1 MGIAMIGSVSQYT
14 RTMKMT
20 MDWKQKKEE
29 QARQRKIANDRARTE
44 ASIEAAEQRIGEIE
58 ILFQDSEV
66 ATNSVKLQ
74 ELQQEYDSLQKE
86 RDALYEKWIAYA
98 E

>member
-1 MGIAMIGSVSQYT
+1 MGREAKEKSN
-14 RTMKMT
+14 KA
-20 MDWKQKKEE
+20 DWKQKKEE